1 MWVVDS
7 TVIVMV
13 YDGHHGVWHGQ
24 LILHILKA
32 GPVVVRY
39 KQVTGGGA
47 RGVAT
52 AWQGNDDLWP
62 CPRPVDDHL
71 GVAVIQLN
79 LEKKN
84 PPLYCNQTF
93 TCQQEIFAT
102 FTVFLL
108 WMILYSPKVSRS
120 VILFFRWSISW
131 FKRISCWFKKLVAD
145 NQFISGKSQNKVV
158 GNYCWFIVNH
168 TQIFYLYFS
177 IRNFT

>member
-1 MWVVDS
+1 
-7 TVIVMV
+7 MV
-13 YDGHHGVWHGQ
+13 YDGHHGVRHGQ
-24 LILHILKA
+24 FILHVLKA

-84 PPLYCNQTF
+84 PPLYCKQTF
-93 TCQQEIFAT
+93 TCQREIFAT

-108 WMILYSPKVSRS
+108 WMIPYSPKVSLVFYFS
-120 VILFFRWSISW
+120 DDLYLDL
-131 FKRISCWFKKLVAD
+131 KELVAD
-145 NQFISGKSQNKVV
+145 LKNWLPTTSLFL
-158 GNYCWFIVNH
+158 VNH
-168 TQIFYLYFS
+168 KIKLLGITVGL
-177 IRNFT
+177 